1 MWIAGVC
8 KYGLVLDIQ
17 TIDMEQ
23 DNGLPDM
30 RFRTFLTVE
39 TVTSDNH
46 YIHAPLKSFRPPVE
60 WELEKQD
67 FKRMITLEDGVFY
80 NTELPSRP
88 ESYVIVPA
96 ELTAAV

>member
-1 MWIAGVC
+1 
-8 KYGLVLDIQ
+8 
-17 TIDMEQ
+17 MEQ

-39 TVTSDNH
+39 TVILDNH

-67 FKRMITLEDGVFY
+67 FKRMITLQDGVFY
-80 NTELPSRP
+80 NTKLPTRP
-88 ESYVIVPA
+88 K
-96 ELTAAV
+96 